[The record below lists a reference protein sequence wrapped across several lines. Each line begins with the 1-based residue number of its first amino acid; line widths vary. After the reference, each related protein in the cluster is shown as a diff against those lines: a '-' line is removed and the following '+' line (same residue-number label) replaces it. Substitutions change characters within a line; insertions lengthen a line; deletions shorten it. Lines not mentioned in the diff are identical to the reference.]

1 LIKVYSQS
9 VLDSV
14 KDLPRNH
21 LGSELY
27 NPKLEVSPPSPA
39 SSVLSSSKGG
49 FRSIYKPSRTFT
61 ERDLNCTF
69 TIRIPRFYLLA
80 EERLRICTDRCVW
93 GTDLYTDDSDPLAA
107 AMHAGWIRA
116 EWPPD
121 LDIAQLNLTPP
132 PRDTPDD
139 VAVPD
144 EMHAPPQPTD
154 TAEPTAAPAGVLP
167 PPDLDLHVTILILP
181 KLRRYAGSVRY
192 GVASRSWPGTHDGFS
207 YTIHKLRWVDE
218 GAMRGCERSGRAR
231 REERRKRDREG
242 KAVLRSLRGGKS
254 ARLGVGARNGNAN
267 VGTVP
272 LGEVAA

>member
-1 LIKVYSQS
+1 M
-9 VLDSV
+9 DSV

-27 NPKLEVSPPSPA
+27 NPKLEPSPPSPA
-39 SSVLSSSKGG
+39 SSVLASSKGG

-69 TIRIPRFYLLA
+69 TIRVPRFYLLA
-80 EERLRICTDRCVW
+80 EERLRICTDRCLW

-121 LDIAQLNLTPP
+121 LDTAQLNLTPQ
-132 PRDTPDD
+132 PRDTPTADD
-139 VAVPD
+139 DLIIPD
-144 EMHAPPQPTD
+144 EMRAPPQLPD
-154 TAEPTAAPAGVLP
+154 TAEPAAAPAGVLP
-167 PPDLDLHVTILILP
+167 PSDLDLHITILILP

-207 YTIHKLRWVDE
+207 YAVHKLRWVDE

-231 REERRKRDREG
+231 REERKRRDREG
-242 KAVLRSLRGGKS
+242 KAVLKGLRGGKG
-254 ARLGVGARNGNAN
+254 ARLGVRSRNGNAG
-267 VGTVP
+267 VGVVP
-272 LGEVAA
+272 VGEVAA